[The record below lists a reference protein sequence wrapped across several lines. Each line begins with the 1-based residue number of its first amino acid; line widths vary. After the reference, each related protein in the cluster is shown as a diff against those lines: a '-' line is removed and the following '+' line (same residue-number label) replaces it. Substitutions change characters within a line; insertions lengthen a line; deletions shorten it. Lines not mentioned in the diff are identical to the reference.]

1 MTKVDLGVSATVS
14 HKVILFIIA
23 ILVSILACSGCQ
35 MFLYVR
41 NSWLFIGVPWP
52 CLLKN
57 LFSLRCLPFSLHADL
72 EICLSAGICQVPFSR
87 RWFHLPSHQQ
97 CTKVLSLPFLSQTE
111 YVDKPVDFCQSN
123 QWKMN
128 TCLLLW
134 VTLSICS
141 YVLGHFHLLF
151 CILPVY
157 IACLFWGQ
165 GGCWLF
171 SFRFFKEPCM
181 WHIII
186 PL

>member
-1 MTKVDLGVSATVS
+1 MVVYWSSMA
-14 HKVILFIIA
+14 LFIEEPVFSS
-23 ILVSILACSGCQ
+23 LSPLFPPCR
-35 MFLYVR
+35 FR
-41 NSWLFIGVPWP
+41 N
-52 CLLKN
+52 
-57 LFSLRCLPFSLHADL
+57 LPF
-72 EICLSAGICQVPFSR
+72 CQVPFSR
-87 RWFHLPSHQQ
+87 KWFHLPSHQQ